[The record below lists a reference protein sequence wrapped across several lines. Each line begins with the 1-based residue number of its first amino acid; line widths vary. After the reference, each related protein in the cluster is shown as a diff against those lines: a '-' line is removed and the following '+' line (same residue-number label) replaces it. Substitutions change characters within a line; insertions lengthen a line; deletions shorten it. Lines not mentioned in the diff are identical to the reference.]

1 MNQEIKSSSSM
12 SLKERLQRMV
22 WYRLLFL
29 VGTGILLFATG
40 MYLTIEV
47 SNRKNL
53 EENRKLFESAFLQVY
68 DSSKSF
74 LTGNELM
81 ETCRRCLLYDAAP
94 LNLRYL
100 LYNQNASSPVN
111 ADLILTDKGRNV
123 IYNSFQN
130 GEWNQY
136 RKSFNRAVCDN
147 TFAHAEKDVYLS
159 VYYLS
164 GMSSELVLAT
174 PVMIDG
180 TPQGYVSL
188 YLHGADWGTLLSVSN
203 FEGVITDY
211 AGRVIYSSRH
221 SFIQDINRFVLNG
234 HWTVMLD
241 ENRYEVSAR
250 SLLDGQVVV
259 YSLVYDPPN
268 RSLFL
273 IGTLLI
279 LLSGAFW
286 FLIAR
291 SMTAVMAA
299 ENAASVKTLISEMDI
314 IENQDPL
321 YRVSLDTDEEFARV
335 GSKINHMLDSIQELH
350 RQNTELIQLKQA
362 AEINQLTAQFNPHF
376 LYNTLESLRSGMLLE
391 PQKADRL
398 ILSLTRI
405 LRYSIDDHKEE
416 VLLSEDLTYLN
427 GYLEILKYRF
437 GERFQYELFLEDEC
451 LNCLVPKLLLQPI
464 IENSIKYGFQNQME
478 LHVWVDGYVQDQVLN
493 LSVTDDGVGMAEQDL
508 EQLNAT
514 ILQSD
519 SAHKGLRSIARRLF
533 LQYGE
538 GSGIALR
545 NIKTDGLQVMVRIVC
560 PKEDEDGWKQ
570 MK

>member
-314 IENQDPL
+314 IENQGSALPGQSG
-321 YRVSLDTDEEFARV
+321 YRR
-335 GSKINHMLDSIQELH
+335 GICPGRK
-350 RQNTELIQLKQA
+350 
-362 AEINQLTAQFNPHF
+362 
-376 LYNTLESLRSGMLLE
+376 
-391 PQKADRL
+391 
-398 ILSLTRI
+398 
-405 LRYSIDDHKEE
+405 
-416 VLLSEDLTYLN
+416 
-427 GYLEILKYRF
+427 
-437 GERFQYELFLEDEC
+437 
-451 LNCLVPKLLLQPI
+451 
-464 IENSIKYGFQNQME
+464 
-478 LHVWVDGYVQDQVLN
+478 QDQSYVRQYPGTAPAEHRTD
-493 LSVTDDGVGMAEQDL
+493 SVKTGGGDQPAYGSVQSALPVQYVGKSQERHAAGTAESRPADPQSNQDF
-508 EQLNAT
+508 A
-514 ILQSD
+514 LQ
-519 SAHKGLRSIARRLF
+519 H
-533 LQYGE
+533 
-538 GSGIALR
+538 
-545 NIKTDGLQVMVRIVC
+545 
-560 PKEDEDGWKQ
+560 
-570 MK
+570 